1 MRSNM
6 VTMKR
11 PEASPRNFAA
21 FGWKDPN
28 GRLLELRPGDRHV
41 YRAVAE
47 SSYELFVRL
56 RESGDLEKLQVKGL
70 VETDEASFARE
81 GFRAVLRHR
90 RLPFVSYPSE
100 WTLSML
106 RDAGL
111 LLCEL
116 ARELAELGLGLQDG
130 HPWNVTFDGPRPVFL
145 DWGSIVSDRKRTQR
159 IWLAEYRK
167 HIVLPLWLA
176 SRGLGNLALA
186 SLGER
191 RGGAVKTFFQHR
203 WMRAL
208 PLPMLF
214 ARRRL
219 DRAGFSRV
227 LEQVAGLTARFD
239 VTPDTTVW
247 SDYDQTSYPYKERA
261 FEEFLAGLEA
271 GDSVIDIGANQ
282 GHHSLACARASHPVV
297 ALDADPGAV
306 ARLYERVRKSGESIV
321 PLPVDLLQPTANY
334 GPELAEP
341 EIFDR
346 LRCDHGMA
354 LALSHHLVRVGGL
367 PFEVLGRVLSRYV
380 RRSLLVEYI
389 DPSDHHL
396 LLWQKKGW
404 RPPPWYSEA
413 GFVDAFRPHFEL
425 AKSWKTE
432 DEDLTQRRIF
442 LFRRR

>member
-1 MRSNM
+1 M
-6 VTMKR
+6 
-11 PEASPRNFAA
+11 ASTKPPDASRDFAA
-21 FGWKDPN
+21 FFGWKDPN
-28 GRLLELRPGDRHV
+28 GRLLELRPEDRHV
-41 YRAVAE
+41 YRAVTD
-47 SSYELFVRL
+47 SSYEIFTLL
-56 RESGDLEKLQVKGL
+56 RASGDLEKLQEKGL
-70 VETDEASFARE
+70 VKTDEAPFTQQ
-81 GFRAVLRHR
+81 GFRAVLQHR

-116 ARELAELGLGLQDG
+116 TRELAGLGLGLQDG
-130 HPWNVTFDGPRPVFL
+130 HPWNVTFDGPRPIFL
-145 DWGSIVSDRKRTQR
+145 DWGSIVAERQQTPR
-159 IWLAEYRK
+159 IWLEEYRK

-186 SLGER
+186 SLDER

-208 PLPMLF
+208 PLSMLF
-214 ARRRL
+214 TRRRL
-219 DRAGFSRV
+219 GRVSFTRV
-227 LEQVAGLTARFD
+227 LEDVADLTTRFD
-239 VTPDTTVW
+239 VTPDASVW
-247 SDYDQTSYPYKERA
+247 SDYDQTSYPYKEQA
-261 FEEFLAGLEA
+261 FAEFLADLEV

-282 GHHSLACARASHPVV
+282 GYHSLACAKAGHPVV

-306 ARLYERVRKSGESIV
+306 ARLYERVQKSGESII
-321 PLPVDLLQPTANY
+321 PLRVDLLQPTANY

-346 LRCDHGMA
+346 LRCDHGIA

-389 DPSDHHL
+389 DPSDQHL
-396 LLWQKKGW
+396 QLWQKKGW
-404 RPPPWYSEA
+404 HPPAWYSEA
-413 GFVDAFRPHFEL
+413 GFIDAFLPHFEL
-425 AKSWKTE
+425 ARSWKTE
-432 DEDLTQRRIF
+432 LEDPNQRRIF